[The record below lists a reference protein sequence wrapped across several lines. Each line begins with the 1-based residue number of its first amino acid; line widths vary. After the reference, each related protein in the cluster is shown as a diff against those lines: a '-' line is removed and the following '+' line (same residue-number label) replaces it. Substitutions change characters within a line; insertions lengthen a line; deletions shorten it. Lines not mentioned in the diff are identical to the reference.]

1 MGERGKMLQGV
12 ALGAGLMYLLDPN
25 SGRRRRAMA
34 RDQLVHT
41 MHDLG
46 DVVETGARDLGNRA
60 RGLIAETGARLRGEE
75 VDDQVLTERVRSG
88 IGRVV
93 SHPHAIDVEARDGV
107 ITLSGPVLRHEVDR
121 LLSEVRSVR
130 GVRDV
135 EQRLEIHDRP
145 ENVSALQGG
154 RQRPGSK
161 PELLQENWTPGV
173 RLIAAATGGLLILS
187 GMRRG
192 GITGALS
199 RLAGTAI
206 LARSLTNMSMSRIS
220 GINAGRRAV
229 DIQKSINVD
238 APVKQ
243 VFEFF
248 SNFEQLPRFMSHLIE
263 VRETGEGMLH
273 WVAKGPAGSRFEW
286 DAVVT
291 EMVPNETISWKSVP
305 GSMVGNA
312 GTVRFQPNEKG
323 GTRIDVRMCY
333 NPPAGAIGHGI
344 ASFFGVDP
352 KSAMDED
359 LVRLKSLIEEGK
371 TSAHSQTI
379 ERIDIERDLQSQQ
392 SRLA

>member
-25 SGRRRRAMA
+25 SGRRRRAIA
-34 RDQLVHT
+34 RDQVVHS

-46 DVVETGARDLGNRA
+46 DVVETGVRDLGNRA
-60 RGLIAETGARLRGEE
+60 RGLVAETGARLRGSD
-75 VDDQVLTERVRSG
+75 VDDPVLTQRVRSA
-88 IGRVV
+88 IGRVIT
-93 SHPHAIDVEARDGV
+93 HPHAITVEANGGV
-107 ITLSGPVLRHEVDR
+107 VTLSGPVLRHEVDR
-121 LLSEVRSVR
+121 LLSRVRSVR

-135 EQRLEIHDRP
+135 EDRLEVHDRP
-145 ENVSALQGG
+145 DNVSALQGG
-154 RQRPGSK
+154 RQRPGDK

-173 RLIAAATGGLLILS
+173 RLLGATCGGLLVLS

-192 GITGALS
+192 GIMGALN
-199 RLAGTAI
+199 RLVGTAI

-238 APVKQ
+238 APVEQ

-248 SNFEQLPRFMSHLIE
+248 SNFEQLPRFMSHLVE
-263 VRETGEGMLH
+263 VRETGDGMLH
-273 WVAKGPAGSRFEW
+273 WVAKGPAGTRFEW

-291 EMVPNETISWKSVP
+291 EMVPNETISWKSMP
-305 GSMVGNA
+305 GAMIGNT
-312 GTVRFQPNEKG
+312 GTVRFQRNEKG

-352 KSAMDED
+352 KRAMDED

-379 ERIDIERDLQSQQ
+379 ERIDIERELQSQE